1 MIDYYIFKIQF
12 FQVTNILF
20 CQTFAS
26 QLMLSVC
33 KESSVGCCI
42 IELLIE
48 VALVGNSW
56 FRFMSCRGMG

>member
-1 MIDYYIFKIQF
+1 MTDYYIFKIQF
-12 FQVTNILF
+12 FQVTHILF

-26 QLMLSVC
+26 QLMLRVC

-48 VALVGNSW
+48 VALVGNRW
-56 FRFMSCRGMG
+56 VRFMSCRMMG